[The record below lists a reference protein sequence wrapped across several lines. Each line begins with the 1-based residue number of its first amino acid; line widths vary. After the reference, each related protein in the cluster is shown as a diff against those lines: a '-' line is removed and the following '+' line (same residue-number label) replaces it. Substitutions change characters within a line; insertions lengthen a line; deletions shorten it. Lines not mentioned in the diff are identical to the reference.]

1 MLAVVIFLMGVVFRL
16 LPHFPNFTPI
26 SAMALFGGA
35 KLGKK
40 YGLLIPFLAMVFSDY
55 LLTFINP
62 GYPMFHST
70 TLYVWGSFLISGLIG
85 LWLRKNGSRR
95 FILGGTLLASLQFFI
110 ITNFGVWASG
120 YYPPDFN
127 GLMQSYIEA
136 IPFFRNTLMG
146 DLFYTT
152 VFFGG
157 YSLIVRLKTIS
168 LKEPS

>member
-1 MLAVVIFLMGVVFRL
+1 MILMGVIFRL
-16 LPHFPNFTPI
+16 LPHLPNFTPI

-40 YGLLIPFLAMVFSDY
+40 YGLLIPFLAMVLSDY
-55 LLTFINP
+55 LLTFTT

-70 TLYVWGSFLISGLIG
+70 TLYVWGSFLITGLIG
-85 LWLRKNGSRR
+85 LWLRKNSTPG
-95 FILGGTLLASLQFFI
+95 FILGATLLASLQFFI
-110 ITNFGVWASG
+110 ITNFGVWVSG
-120 YYPPDFN
+120 YYPQNLEGF
-127 GLMQSYIEA
+127 LQCFTEA

-152 VFFGG
+152 LFFGG
-157 YSLIVRLKTIS
+157 YSLILRLKTIS